1 MKILILAHHAEGLY
15 LPRRELMMQLKA
27 AGHIVIASI
36 PQGKFYEKVAAIVD
50 EVIETPVRRRGTN
63 PIKDLRLIFFYRRL
77 LKQYKPD
84 CILSFAIKPNLYGGM
99 MGRWYHIPYLMNVTG
114 LGTAFAK
121 DNLLCRV
128 ATFLYKLVAGHE
140 QTIFFQNEGNRLTLE
155 RYGVFWKNPVLIP
168 GSGVNL
174 ELHKFE
180 EYPSDEDGIK
190 FVFVSRIL
198 QEKGIYELASAAR
211 TIHKEYSQV
220 EFHVLGKCEAGY
232 EPIMQKWHNEGVF
245 IYHGHQADVH
255 SFLKKA
261 HALIHPSYYPEGM
274 SNVCL
279 EAAATGRPVL
289 TTNDIYGCKETI
301 DDGRTG
307 IGFPARDSNALTEA
321 IRKFLKLSYQEKRKM
336 GENGRKKMER
346 EFDRQL
352 VVNSY
357 MKEIN
362 RLAEH

>member
-27 AGHIVIASI
+27 AGHTVIASI
-36 PQGKFYEKVAAIVD
+36 PRGKCYEKVAAIVD
-50 EVIETPVRRRGTN
+50 EVIETPVQRRGMN

-121 DNLLCRV
+121 DNLLCKV

-155 RYGVFWKNPVLIP
+155 RHGVFWKNPVLIP

-174 ELHKFE
+174 NLHKFE
-180 EYPSDEDGIK
+180 EYPSDEDSIK

-198 QEKGIYELASAAR
+198 KEKGIYELAEAAR
-211 TIHKEYSQV
+211 EIRKEYQNV
-220 EFHVLGKCEAGY
+220 EFHVLGKCEDGY
-232 EPIMQKWHNEGVF
+232 EKVVKKWHKEGIV
-245 IYHGHQADVH
+245 IYHGHQNDVH
-255 SFLKKA
+255 EYLKKA

-279 EAAATGRPVL
+279 EASATGRPVI
-289 TTNDIYGCKETI
+289 TTCDIYGCKETI
-301 DDGRTG
+301 EDGVTG
-307 IGFPARDSNALTEA
+307 LGVKARNVQDLYSA
-321 IRKFLKLSYQEKRKM
+321 IVKFINLPYEEKKKM
-336 GENGRKKMER
+336 GIAARKKMEN
-346 EFDRQL
+346 EFDRRIVIRAYQR
-352 VVNSY
+352 
-357 MKEIN
+357 EIQQI
-362 RLAEH
+362 EGK